1 MRYDLSKLPL
11 QSLMGPI
18 ARATAAV
25 ARLDERVSRSPVG
38 SGWLERSHF
47 LDAAASLWI
56 DGELV
61 HIEDL
66 VLHDASMGIR
76 APTHELTIAHDVLR
90 SRRRI
95 LDHAPGWALNPEGLK
110 RLRGRT
116 GEAEPLASQSGPSA
130 EAEPGE
136 ADPDE
141 DPQLDPLADY
151 LAEIDAALAR
161 SEAAISNALR
171 PTELAAPAP
180 APAPSRE
187 RDPLVYEPDWDEDER
202 LEEWSQVLGDS
213 IGLPAVL
220 RAALVIDAWNGLQV
234 LQHAPWMGR
243 LLAASLLRAEGLAGG
258 HLATLSLGLKTISRE
273 RRASRSRDTRLVALI
288 EAMAEAGELGLKEH
302 DRLLLARQQLNHRL
316 VGRRQSSKLPQL
328 IDLVLSRPMVSSGMI
343 AEALSVT
350 PQGALKIASELNLR
364 ELTGRGRF
372 RAWGIV

>member
-1 MRYDLSKLPL
+1 MRYDLSDLPL
-11 QSLMGPI
+11 RSLMAPI

-25 ARLDERVSRSPVG
+25 ARLDERISRSPVG
-38 SGWLERSHF
+38 VGWRERSHF

-61 HIEDL
+61 HLEDL
-66 VLHDASMGIR
+66 VLHDAAMGIR

-95 LDHAPGWALNPEGLK
+95 LDHEPGWAVSDDGLR
-110 RLRGRT
+110 RLRGRA
-116 GEAEPLASQSGPSA
+116 GDAEPASDAGRRETAQA
-130 EAEPGE
+130 EADLDD
-136 ADPDE
+136 ADPE
-141 DPQLDPLADY
+141 EDPLADY

-161 SEAAISNALR
+161 SEAAISQALK
-171 PTELAAPAP
+171 PTAMVPEHR
-180 APAPSRE
+180 RE

-202 LEEWSQVLGDS
+202 LEEWRHVLGES

-220 RAALVIDAWNGLQV
+220 RAALALDAWNSLQV

-243 LLAASLLRAEGLAGG
+243 LLAVSLLRADGLAGG
-258 HLATLSLGLKTISRE
+258 HLTTLSLGLKMIPRE
-273 RRASRSRDTRLVALI
+273 RRASRNRDTRLVALI
-288 EAMAEAGELGLKEH
+288 EAIAEAGEIGLKEH
-302 DRLLLARQQLNHRL
+302 DRLALARQQLNHRL